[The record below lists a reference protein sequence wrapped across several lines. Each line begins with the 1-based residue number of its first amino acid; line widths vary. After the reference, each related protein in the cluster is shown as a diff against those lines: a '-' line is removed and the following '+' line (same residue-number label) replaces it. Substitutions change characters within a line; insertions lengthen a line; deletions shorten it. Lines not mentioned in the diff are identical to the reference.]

1 MRLLWPELSQV
12 DLFESVPELKVPV
25 FFMEGRSDWESP
37 YEVAERYFDAIKAP
51 SKRRAT
57 L

>member
-1 MRLLWPELSQV
+1 MRLLWPELGRV

-37 YEVAERYFDAIKAP
+37 HEIAER
-51 SKRRAT
+51 
-57 L
+57 